1 MTTEVLHSTNYTLRG
16 IENSLDGL
24 IQVTSDLKPLDFT
37 DDFEKVADSVDGLAI
52 TVKDSF
58 DELNQSLKSATN
70 SALGE
75 HDAQMLQKIEIA
87 IATRLGTELKV
98 EQVCAEIIKNGSAEI
113 WSLNVQLQNKL
124 RQMFPICTTAAAMD
138 TDFCAFTCYGKCRM
152 TLFPDT
158 AAINQHLR
166 SHAIQSRRREWEA
179 DNKSD
184 QKKRKFDIENE

>member
-1 MTTEVLHSTNYTLRG
+1 MTAEVLHNTNYTLRG
-16 IENSLDGL
+16 IEDSLDGL

-87 IATRLGTELKV
+87 IATRLGTEKKHRLV
-98 EQVCAEIIKNGSAEI
+98 SGVFVAR
-113 WSLNVQLQNKL
+113 KL
-124 RQMFPICTTAAAMD
+124 
-138 TDFCAFTCYGKCRM
+138 YH
-152 TLFPDT
+152 LFPV
-158 AAINQHLR
+158 
-166 SHAIQSRRREWEA
+166 SM
-179 DNKSD
+179 
-184 QKKRKFDIENE
+184 